1 MGRDQVFNKHTNS
14 LCKNGYLLFFFAL
27 FGMLSC
33 SESPSSSTVHN
44 IIQPNQQID
53 NNRVRSSNIVSRA
66 TSAEAFAQTLYPLL
80 TANCASCHSTVGA
93 IPPLI
98 ADPDPALALEEIAT
112 NNSVD
117 LIQPENSLMVVKL
130 NAEQH
135 NCWSGVDACAADAN
149 TLQVAIGE
157 WGAMVNTGQ
166 GSYAQLCSSCHGVDG
181 QGTAD
186 NIGVTRPIALAEL
199 TTLIDTKMPLTDPTL
214 CVGSCATEIAQ
225 YIFNNFS
232 VANNDLLDEPLA
244 GLPEGQ
250 PQIDILCARL
260 QSAGAQNVV
269 RDTFCDATAP
279 QINGLRDL
287 QAALGLAFVNPNA
300 TGRRNN
306 GRRGNPAFAL
316 VGHSSSLVA
325 RLTSAINPRALIFT
339 PPNGRNPTPG
349 LIAMGYVRG
358 DQFAELVT
366 SDRVTNALQFFLV
379 TFKQQ
384 CNLTHSCTPGDLLTP
399 AVESNWIEYTVYGQV
414 DLENTILDCL
424 QCHQTEGPGT
434 ANILRMQELNNPWSH
449 FFRND
454 REGGI
459 ALLSDFVAAHGTNED
474 YAGIPAQL
482 IDASDP
488 ALLEDLVRGNG
499 FRNQPNRFNS
509 RRIQNQVNQ
518 TQGQPQ
524 NNDTPGSSAEW
535 QRIYNNT
542 VLGQFIAV
550 PYHDIKITDS
560 AKLAAMTQSYQAF
573 LNGVLAA
580 TDLPDIR
587 EVFLDAGLRDMG
599 FKVMAGLDGQQI
611 ITQAC
616 IQCHNSRL
624 NQTITRA
631 RFNVDIARM
640 SDTQG
645 GVLTGSAL
653 DAELS
658 LAIARLKLPPED
670 VRKMPPELFKT
681 LDPAEIEAAAS
692 YLCSLMSAPSSQC
705 ANVTAFVSAPAPLPA
720 AGPAPGAGG
729 GGGGGDDDD

>member
-1 MGRDQVFNKHTNS
+1 
-14 LCKNGYLLFFFAL
+14 LC
-27 FGMLSC
+27 
-33 SESPSSSTVHN
+33 
-44 IIQPNQQID
+44 
-53 NNRVRSSNIVSRA
+53 
-66 TSAEAFAQTLYPLL
+66 
-80 TANCASCHSTVGA
+80 SCHSTVGA

-98 ADPDPALALEEIAT
+98 ADPDPALALEEIIT

-117 LIQPENSLMVVKL
+117 LIQPGNSLSVVKL
-130 NAEQH
+130 SAEQH
-135 NCWSGVDACAADAN
+135 NCWGGIDACTDDAN
-149 TLQVAIGE
+149 TLQAAIEE

-166 GSYAQLCSSCHGVDG
+166 GSYVQLCSSCHAVDG

-186 NIGVTRPIALAEL
+186 NIGVTRPMALAEL
-199 TTLIDTKMPLTDPTL
+199 STFIETKMPPTDPTR

-225 YIFNNFS
+225 YIFNNFNAS
-232 VANNDLLDEPLA
+232 NNEVLDEPLA
-244 GLPEGQ
+244 GFPEG
-250 PQIDILCARL
+250 PAQIDILCARL

-269 RDTFCDATAP
+269 RDTFCGATAP
-279 QINGLRDL
+279 QINGLKDL
-287 QAALGLAFVNPNA
+287 QASLGLAFVNPNA

-306 GRRGNPAFAL
+306 GRRGNPAFTL
-316 VGHSSSLVA
+316 LGHSSSLVA

-358 DQFAELVT
+358 DQFVELVT
-366 SDRVTNALQFFLV
+366 SDRATNALQFFLV

-399 AVESNWIEYTVYGQV
+399 AAESNWIEYTVYGQV

-434 ANILRMQELNNPWSH
+434 ASILRMQELNNPWSH
-449 FFRND
+449 FFRNN
-454 REGGI
+454 REGGV
-459 ALLSDFVAAHGTNED
+459 ALLNDFVAAHGTNED

-482 IDASDP
+482 IEASDP
-488 ALLEDLVRGNG
+488 ELLEDLVRGNG
-499 FRNQPNRFNS
+499 FRNQPNEFNS
-509 RRIQNQVNQ
+509 RRIQNQINQ
-518 TQGQPQ
+518 TPGQPQ
-524 NNDTPGSSAEW
+524 NNDTLGSSTEW

-550 PYHDIKITDS
+550 PYHDIKVTDS
-560 AKLAAMTQSYQAF
+560 AKLATMTQSYQAF

-580 TDLPDIR
+580 TELPDIR

-653 DAELS
+653 DTELA
-658 LAIARLKLPPED
+658 LAITRLRLPAED

-681 LDPAEIEAAAS
+681 LDPAEIEAATS

-705 ANVTAFVSAPAPLPA
+705 ANVTAFVAPAVLPSA
-720 AGPAPGAGG
+720 DPVPGAGG
-729 GGGGGDDDD
+729 GGGDGDGDDDDD

>member
-1 MGRDQVFNKHTNS
+1 MFKKHANLLCNK
-14 LCKNGYLLFFFAL
+14 GYLFFFFGL
-27 FGMLSC
+27 FGMVSC
-33 SESPSSSTVHN
+33 SEPPSSSITRN
-44 IIQPNQQID
+44 ITPAIQPID
-53 NNRVRSSNIVSRA
+53 DNRIRSSNIVSRA

-117 LIQPENSLMVVKL
+117 LIQPENSLMVAKL
-130 NAEQH
+130 STEQH
-135 NCWSGVDACAADAN
+135 NCWRGIDACVDDAN
-149 TLQVAIGE
+149 TLQAAIGE

-166 GSYAQLCSSCHGVDG
+166 DSYAQLCSSCHGLDG
-181 QGTAD
+181 QGSAD
-186 NIGVTRPIALAEL
+186 NIGVTRPMVLAEL
-199 TTLIDTKMPLTDPTL
+199 TALVETKMPPLDPTR
-214 CVGSCATEIAQ
+214 CVGSCATETAQ

-232 VANNDLLDEPLA
+232 ASNNDIVDEPLA

-250 PQIDILCARL
+250 SQIDILCARL

-269 RDTFCDATAP
+269 RDTFCGTDAP
-279 QINGLRDL
+279 QINGLKDL
-287 QAALGLAFVNPNA
+287 QAALGLAFANPNA

-306 GRRGNPAFAL
+306 GRRGNPAFTL
-316 VGHSSSLVA
+316 IGHSSSLVA

-349 LIAMGYVRG
+349 LIVMGYVRG

-366 SDRVTNALQFFLV
+366 SDRATNALQFFLV

-434 ANILRMQELNNPWSH
+434 ASILRMQELNNPWSH
-449 FFRND
+449 FFRSN
-454 REGGI
+454 REGGA
-459 ALLSDFVAAHGTNED
+459 ALLNDFVAAHGTDED
-474 YAGIPAQL
+474 YAGIPSQL
-482 IDASDP
+482 IRASDP

-499 FRNQPNRFNS
+499 FRNQPNEFNS
-509 RRIQNQVNQ
+509 RRIQNQVNRVR
-518 TQGQPQ
+518 GQPQ
-524 NNDTPGSSAEW
+524 NNDTPGRSTEW

-542 VLGQFIAV
+542 VLGQFIAA

-560 AKLAAMTQSYQAF
+560 AKLATMTQSYQAF

-580 TDLPDIR
+580 ADLPDIR
-587 EVFLDAGLRDMG
+587 EVFLEAGLRDMG

-616 IQCHNSRL
+616 TQCHNSRL

-631 RFNVDIARM
+631 RFNVDVANM

-645 GVLTGSAL
+645 GILTGSAL

-658 LAIARLKLPPED
+658 LAITRLKFPAED

-681 LDPAEIEAAAS
+681 LEPTEIEAAAS
-692 YLCSLMSAPSSQC
+692 YLCSLMSTPGNQC
-705 ANVTAFVSAPAPLPA
+705 VNVTAFVPTPAVLPPA
-720 AGPAPGAGG
+720 APSAS
-729 GGGGGDDDD
+729 GDDDDDDD